1 MINTEK
7 NLKKKKRWKNFP
19 HYIKNVMEI
28 NNILGDLIN
37 SLKASDPYKIILF
50 AVGSNTQEPAR
61 RLAGE
66 L

>member
-1 MINTEK
+1 MKSSRLCSATVLFCKARLTEMSETY
-7 NLKKKKRWKNFP
+7 RTQ
-19 HYIKNVMEI
+19 
-28 NNILGDLIN
+28 
-37 SLKASDPYKIILF
+37 SALF